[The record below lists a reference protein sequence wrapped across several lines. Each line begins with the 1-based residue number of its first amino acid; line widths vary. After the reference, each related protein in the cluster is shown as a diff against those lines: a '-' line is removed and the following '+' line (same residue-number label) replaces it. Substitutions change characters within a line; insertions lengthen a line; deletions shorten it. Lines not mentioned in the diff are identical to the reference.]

1 MTGICR
7 RVLITGGS
15 RGIGAGLVRSFA
27 EAGYD
32 VYFTYKSAADKA
44 GELQA
49 ELTGKGFAVTS
60 KRVDLERVA
69 EIEELISDTASKEFD
84 VLVNNAAVLKYVDFL
99 TAKVDVWNEAQNVN
113 VRAPFLLSQSF
124 LAHMM
129 ERNWGRII
137 NLTSIGGQW
146 GGTLAV
152 PYAVSK
158 AALIGLTRSLAKLGA
173 SRGVTVNAVS
183 PGLVGT
189 EILAGEVGTAEYKKK
204 VEGIPLGRI
213 ATVEEIAG
221 VILFLAGDAAG
232 YITGQTLN
240 VNGGMYFG

>member
-1 MTGICR
+1 M
-7 RVLITGGS
+7 
-15 RGIGAGLVRSFA
+15 
-27 EAGYD
+27 
-32 VYFTYKSAADKA
+32 
-44 GELQA
+44 QA